1 MVRIGAVGIDNLTTY
16 KGQLQL
22 LRRVSVFHDKLA
34 KSLPN
39 AMANSVFGNLVE
51 IIV

>member
-1 MVRIGAVGIDNLTTY
+1 MVRMETLGIDYFTTY

-22 LRRVSVFHDKLA
+22 LSRVSMFHDKLA
-34 KSLPN
+34 KCLPD

-51 IIV
+51 VII